1 MAARSIASDTARPG
15 PDSTARPEAA
25 YEYMSVTQLMWR
37 RFRKHRLARLGSMTL
52 IVLYVL
58 AILADFIAPYNAGTR
73 LKGFKDVP
81 PSRVHVRDESG
92 RWRRPFVYDLERGRH
107 PETFREIY
115 TEVKTE
121 IRPIA
126 FWVQGDP
133 YRFLGLIPADRH
145 LFGSTGENSH
155 IFLFGTDSVSRDL
168 FSRTLAGARVSLF
181 IGFAGVFIAFF
192 LGCLIGGLSGYF
204 GGLVDEG
211 IQRLIDLMISVPAL
225 PLWITLSAAIP
236 TDWSV
241 EARFLAIT
249 VVLSLFGWPG
259 LARVVRGKLLSLRD
273 LDFVTAARI
282 GGSSDLST
290 ILTHLLP
297 NFSSHLIVSITL
309 AIPGMILGETALS
322 FIGLGMQD
330 PGVSWGVLLQE
341 TRNFAALA
349 HHSWKLIP
357 CLFIIVTVL
366 MFNFVGDGLRDAA
379 DPYSL

>member
-1 MAARSIASDTARPG
+1 MTQDLSAAK
-15 PDSTARPEAA
+15 A
-25 YEYMSVTQLMWR
+25 YEYTSVNQLMWR
-37 RFRKHRLARLGSMTL
+37 RFHKHRLARIGGAVL

-58 AILADFIAPYNAGTR
+58 ALLSDYLVPYDANTR
-73 LKGFKDVP
+73 LKGFRDVP
-81 PSRVHVRDESG
+81 PSRIRVRDESG
-92 RWRRPFVYDLERGRH
+92 TWRRPFIHGIERGRH

-115 TEVKTE
+115 TEVTE
-121 IRPIA
+121 EIIPIE
-126 FWVQGDP
+126 FFVRGDP
-133 YRFLGLIPADRH
+133 YKFMGLYDSDRH
-145 LFGSTGENSH
+145 LFGVSGENRY
-155 IFLFGTDSVSRDL
+155 IFLFGTDSISRDL
-168 FSRTLAGARVSLF
+168 FSRTLKGARISLF
-181 IGFAGVFIAFF
+181 IGFAGMLISFL

-204 GGLVDEG
+204 GGVVDE
-211 IQRLIDLMISVPAL
+211 IVQRFIDLMISIPTI

-241 EARFLAIT
+241 EATFLAIT

-273 LDFVTAARI
+273 LDFVTAAKI

-297 NFSSHLIVSITL
+297 NFASYLIVSVTL

-322 FIGLGMQD
+322 FIGIGMQD

-341 TRNFAALA
+341 TQNFAALA
-349 HHSWKLIP
+349 HHTWKLIP
-357 CLFIIVTVL
+357 LLFIIVTVL
-366 MFNFVGDGLRDAA
+366 MFNFLGDGLRDAA